1 MKTLAAAG
9 ISGFSSILGVYRERA
24 PLRRNTE
31 SAEVGDTGLFLISE
45 AARGITGE
53 VLYVDGGYHVMG
65 M

>member
-1 MKTLAAAG
+1 MNWNTAPPPGLCDAQ
-9 ISGFSSILGVYRERA
+9 SA

-31 SAEVGDTGLFLISE
+31 SSEVGDTGLFLISD